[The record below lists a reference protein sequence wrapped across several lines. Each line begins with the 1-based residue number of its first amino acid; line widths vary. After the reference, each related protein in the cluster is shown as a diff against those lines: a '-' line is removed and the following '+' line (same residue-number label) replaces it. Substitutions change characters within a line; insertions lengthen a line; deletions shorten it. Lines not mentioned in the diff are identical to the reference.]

1 MERRLTNE
9 HIEQLFVF
17 TKKHLVEHYDV
28 QVELVDHLANA
39 IEAQW
44 KTNPN
49 ISFEEALDKEYNNFG
64 VFGFSGLVEQKQAA
78 LQNHYWQIIKKEFIN
93 YFTVP
98 RIILSV
104 AFFYGLF
111 WLFSNPN
118 TLLND
123 ILFGLE
129 ILLMV
134 AAALFWYFQYRTSR
148 KKHKKWLI
156 NSVSNYFYSLP
167 IVMIAFVTFG
177 ANRPDRNLFEII
189 LETVFTGVYLLFCL
203 ILFTKIIPLLKKE
216 IMLTEQKFQKI

>member
-1 MERRLTNE
+1 M
-9 HIEQLFVF
+9 
-17 TKKHLVEHYDV
+17 
-28 QVELVDHLANA
+28 
-39 IEAQW
+39 
-44 KTNPN
+44 
-49 ISFEEALDKEYNNFG
+49 NFG
-64 VFGFSGLVEQKQAA
+64 ECDLSGMVEYKHAA
-78 LQNHYWQIIKKEFIN
+78 LQNQYWHIIITEIIN
-93 YFTVP
+93 YIRIN
-98 RIILSV
+98 RIIMACELLD
-104 AFFYGLF
+104 GLF

-118 TLLND
+118 SLLND
-123 ILFGLE
+123 TLFGLE

>member
-9 HIEQLFVF
+9 HIEQLFAF

-28 QVELVDHLANA
+28 QVEVVDHLANA

-49 ISFEEALDKEYNNFG
+49 ISFEDALDNEYKKFG

-93 YFTVP
+93 FFTVP
-98 RIILSV
+98 RIVLSG

-111 WLFSNPN
+111 LVFSDSDM
-118 TLLND
+118 LHND

-134 AAALFWYFQYRTSR
+134 AAALFWYLQYRTLRDR
-148 KKHKKWLI
+148 KSTRL
-156 NSVSNYFYSLP
+156 NSSHV
-167 IVMIAFVTFG
+167 
-177 ANRPDRNLFEII
+177 
-189 LETVFTGVYLLFCL
+189 
-203 ILFTKIIPLLKKE
+203 
-216 IMLTEQKFQKI
+216 

>member
-1 MERRLTNE
+1 MKLTQ
-9 HIEQLFVF
+9 EQIDVLFIF

-64 VFGFSGLVEQKQAA
+64 VFGFSGLVEQKQVA

-93 YFTVP
+93 YFSVP
-98 RIILSV
+98 KIILSG

-111 WLFSNPN
+111 LVFSNPD
-118 TLLND
+118 TLHND

-129 ILLMV
+129 ILLML
-134 AAALFWYFQYRTSR
+134 AAALFWYFQYRNLR

-216 IMLTEQKFQKI
+216 IKLTEQKFQKI

>member
-1 MERRLTNE
+1 MKLSAEQ
-9 HIEQLFVF
+9 IEQLFDF
-17 TKKHLVEHYDV
+17 TRQHFVEHYDV

-44 KTNPN
+44 TENPE

-64 VFGFSGLVEQKQAA
+64 VFGFSGLVEQKQVA
-78 LQNHYWQIIKKEFIN
+78 LQNHYWEIIKKEFIN
-93 YFTVP
+93 FFTVP
-98 RIILSV
+98 RIVLSG

-111 WLFSNPN
+111 LVFSDPD
-118 TLLND
+118 TVHND
-123 ILFGLE
+123 TLFGLE

-134 AAALFWYFQYRTSR
+134 AAALFWYLQYRTSR

-167 IVMIAFVTFG
+167 IVIITFVTFG
-177 ANRPDRNLFEII
+177 TNRPDRNLFEII

-216 IMLTEQKFQKI
+216 IIETEKRFQTI

>member
-1 MERRLTNE
+1 MKLTQ
-9 HIEQLFVF
+9 EQIDTLFTF

-39 IEAQW
+39 IEEQW

-49 ISFEEALDKEYNNFG
+49 ISFEDALDKEYKNFG

-78 LQNHYWQIIKKEFIN
+78 LQNHYWHIIKKEFIN
-93 YFTVP
+93 YFSVP
-98 RIILSV
+98 RIILSG

-111 WLFSNPN
+111 LVFSNPD
-118 TLLND
+118 TLHND

-134 AAALFWYFQYRTSR
+134 AAALFWYFQYRTLR

-167 IVMIAFVTFG
+167 IVMISFVTFG
-177 ANRPDRNLFEII
+177 ANRPDRNLLEII
-189 LETVFTGVYLLFCL
+189 LETIFSGVYLLFCL
-203 ILFTKIIPLLKKE
+203 ILFTKIIPLIKNE
-216 IMLTEQKFQKI
+216 IRLTEQKFQKI

>member
-9 HIEQLFVF
+9 HIEQLFAF

-39 IEAQW
+39 IEDQW
-44 KTNPN
+44 KANPN
-49 ISFEEALDKEYNNFG
+49 ISFEDALEKEFKKFG

-93 YFTVP
+93 FFTVP
-98 RIILSV
+98 RIVLSG

-111 WLFSNPN
+111 LVFSDPD
-118 TLLND
+118 TVHND
-123 ILFGLE
+123 TLFGLE

-134 AAALFWYFQYRTSR
+134 AAALFWYLQYRTLR

-177 ANRPDRNLFEII
+177 ANRPDRNLFDII

-216 IMLTEQKFQKI
+216 IIETEKRFQTI